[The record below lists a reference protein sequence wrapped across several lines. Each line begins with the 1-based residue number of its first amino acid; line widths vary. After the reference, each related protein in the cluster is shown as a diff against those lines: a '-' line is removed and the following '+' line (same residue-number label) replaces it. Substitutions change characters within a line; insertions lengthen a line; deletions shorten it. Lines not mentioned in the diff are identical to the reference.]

1 MDRKEIAK
9 LVGVAPFNRDSG
21 VWRGRRTIGGGRGQ
35 VRRVLYMATLR
46 AVRLNPVLK
55 AWYHHLLAL
64 GKAKKLALVACM
76 RKLLTM
82 LNAMLKKLQ
91 PWQPQASVST

>member
-1 MDRKEIAK
+1 
-9 LVGVAPFNRDSG
+9 
-21 VWRGRRTIGGGRGQ
+21 
-35 VRRVLYMATLR
+35 
-46 AVRLNPVLK
+46 
-55 AWYHHLLAL
+55 
-64 GKAKKLALVACM
+64 VACM